1 MIALETAL
9 PAKFEDTIVEAVG
22 IRPPRPPAFEGIEL
36 LSKRFVDMPAA
47 AGKIR
52 AYLAFQCANKWG

>member
-9 PAKFEDTIVEAVG
+9 PAKFEDTIVEALG
-22 IRPPRPPAFEGIEL
+22 IKPPRPPAFEGIESL
-36 LSKRFVDMPAA
+36 PKQFVDMPAA